1 MWGGTLG
8 SDALPGPSPFSPLH
22 FPLSL
27 QSQPRLG
34 PFACRQP
41 VSKNLPGCSSDPDS
55 AKWSEIPA
63 SPVLVSHKPLSLRSL
78 ASCLPLEV
86 PEGSSLPTP
95 PGFLHQ
101 LQLRGRGR
109 SCAGG
114 LLRLSLQPPGAAL
127 HAPGLPGCGHGL
139 CHSHTLLHAHP
150 KVKAGAS
157 QTW

>member
-1 MWGGTLG
+1 MG
-8 SDALPGPSPFSPLH
+8 SDALLGPSPFSPLH
-22 FPLSL
+22 FLSAIST
-27 QSQPRLG
+27 QARPICMQT
-34 PFACRQP
+34 ACIQEP
-41 VSKNLPGCSSDPDS
+41 AWLLKPPDS

-139 CHSHTLLHAHP
+139 CHSHTFLHAHP